1 MAARPIVPMLGL
13 LTLSALALSSCASA
27 DYAYCYDPY
36 RGPVGYYTGRFDAK
50 PPCAQSAAQAGVF
63 ATQEGEGR
71 RGSYVSGPYPGP
83 VAPAAADAAIP
94 AAAR

>member
-1 MAARPIVPMLGL
+1 MDIRPVVLGVAA
-13 LTLSALALSSCASA
+13 ALALSGCASA

-36 RGPVGYYTGRFDAK
+36 RGPVGYYTGRFDSK
-50 PPCAQSAAQAGVF
+50 PPCARSAAQAGVF

-71 RGSYVSGPYPGP
+71 RGPYISGPYPGP

-94 AAAR
+94 AAVR

>member
-1 MAARPIVPMLGL
+1 MAARPTIGL
-13 LTLSALALSSCASA
+13 LTLGAMMLSGCASA
-27 DYAYCYDPY
+27 EYAYCYDPY

-50 PPCAQSAAQAGVF
+50 PACAQDATRAGVF
-63 ATQEGEGR
+63 VTQEGEGR

-83 VAPAAADAAIP
+83 VAPSAADAAIP